1 MLRRLPIFESRLRR
15 ILGPL
20 AFAVV
25 PVVAAGCLDRPV
37 VSVEASTFRHFVQR
51 LRVTKIDK
59 VDLLIVVDN
68 SSSMKDKQS
77 ELGRRIPE
85 LIEGLTKPSTDPIT
99 GRVSQVFDVHVGVIS
114 SSLGSYGT
122 GACHTGWFGPHV
134 NDHAYLLPRAGDP
147 KETSGFQVDASGN
160 PVPAACPDV
169 ASGKPL
175 SWVADAKRDPS
186 AKFMGTD
193 GAAQLQAAASCVVQS
208 VQDDGCGYEATW
220 ESIYRFLA
228 DPAPYVSA
236 EVSCSLPAKPDAYSC
251 SGSIKASG
259 KDDTLLGQRKQF
271 LREDSLL
278 AVIVLSDEND
288 FSVRP
293 EGRNWKPFGVPM
305 RGMPHA
311 WPGCANVP
319 DDLEPDDFNGFAD
332 LKTKWNCRSC
342 DDDPSDP
349 VCATKWPDTGDVDH
363 PNLRGFHQIQRFGWN
378 TLWSRNRYIDA
389 FQRPQVFGSDGK
401 LGFNG
406 VFAGGKRTSDMI
418 VVAGIVGVPKP
429 LVSNGDTPK
438 VLTDADWEKMV
449 SPDLAK
455 RDAHMIESLEAR
467 TKYGL
472 KLYEGDRSIDP
483 INGGERTIAN
493 GSDLQYACIAP
504 RSTEGGGDD
513 CGVDA
518 EGNPLCNGPGVQPY
532 FKAFPGLRHL
542 RILKGLGGSGFV
554 SSICAESYRPAIRG
568 ITDRIRAAVDAQ
580 CVRSDVTPDATG
592 NVNCFVVESFATA
605 EWDGRT
611 RCEDI
616 GRGYCTPGAWPCR
629 LEGSDY
635 PPVAPEIAATQ
646 LTLPISVMGSDGMS
660 KPMSTKA
667 SVDNGNV
674 YAVAEDGKKHLLC
687 EMMQLAGGRV
697 SAEET
702 NACLTDPKFTTP
714 ASGGGWCYTSDPAVV
729 GEHCLANGSP
739 GKMRFLGDV
748 EPKNGSE
755 VFTVCIGR

>member
-1 MLRRLPIFESRLRR
+1 MLRRVA
-15 ILGPL
+15 PL

-37 VSVEASTFRHFVQR
+37 SNIESSSLKVSVNR
-51 LRVTKIDK
+51 LRVTKVEK

-85 LIEGLTKPSTDPIT
+85 LIEGLTKPTTDAVT

-122 GACHTGWFGPHV
+122 GSCHTSTAWYGAH
-134 NDHAYLLPRAGDP
+134 NDDRARLLPRATDP
-147 KETSGFQVDASGN
+147 KPTGGFKVDSSGN
-160 PVPAACPDV
+160 PVAAACPDL
-169 ASGKPL
+169 AAGKAL
-175 SWVADAKRDPS
+175 SWVADSKRDPS
-186 AKFMGTD
+186 AKFVGTA
-193 GAAQLQAAASCVVQS
+193 GAAELQAAASCVVQA
-208 VQDDGCGYEATW
+208 VDDDGCGYEATW

-228 DPAPYVSA
+228 DPAPYASA
-236 EVSCSLPAKPDAYSC
+236 RVNCSLPATPGGYSC
-251 SGSIKASG
+251 SGNIQPSG
-259 KDDTLLGQRKQF
+259 RDDTLLAQRKEF
-271 LREDSLL
+271 LRDDSLL

-288 FSVRP
+288 FSARP
-293 EGRNWKPFGVPM
+293 EGRNWKPWGLPM
-305 RGMPHA
+305 GGMPRA

-319 DDLEPDDFNGFAD
+319 DDLEPDDFNGFAE
-332 LKTKWNCRSC
+332 LKTKWNCRTC

-349 VCATKWPDTGDVDH
+349 TCATKWTGAADVDH
-363 PNLRGFHQIQRFGWN
+363 PNLRGFHQIQRFGWSS
-378 TLWSRNRYIDA
+378 LWSRTRYVDA
-389 FQRPQVFGSDGK
+389 FKRAQVHGSDGK

-429 LVSNGDTPK
+429 LVSDGDTPK
-438 VLTDADWEKMV
+438 ALGDGDWEKII
-449 SPDLAK
+449 SPDLNK
-455 RDAHMIESLEAR
+455 RDPHMIESLEAR

-472 KLYEGDRSIDP
+472 KQYAGDRSIDP
-483 INGGERTIAN
+483 INGGDRVIAN
-493 GSDLQYACIAP
+493 GGDLQYACIAK
-504 RSTEGGGDD
+504 RSTSEGGDD
-513 CGVDA
+513 CGSDA
-518 EGNPLCNGPGVQPY
+518 AGNPLCDGAGVQPY

-542 RILKGLGGSGFV
+542 RILKDLGPTGFV

-568 ITDRIRAAVDAQ
+568 ITERIRAAVDAQ

-592 NVNCFVVESFATA
+592 NVSCFVIESFATS
-605 EWDGRT
+605 EWDGHT
-611 RCEDI
+611 RCEEI
-616 GRGYCTPGAWPCR
+616 GRGYCTPGAAPCR
-629 LEGSDY
+629 LENTDY

-646 LTLPISVMGSDGMS
+646 LTLPITITASDGTS
-660 KPMSTKA
+660 KPSSTKA

-674 YAVAEDGKKHLLC
+674 YAVGDDGKKHLLC

-697 SAEET
+697 SPEQT
-702 NACLTDPKFTTP
+702 TACLTDPKFTTP
-714 ASGGGWCYTSDPAVV
+714 ANGGGWCYTSDPKVV
-729 GEHCLANGSP
+729 GEYCLANGSP

-755 VFTVCIGR
+755 VFTVCIGK